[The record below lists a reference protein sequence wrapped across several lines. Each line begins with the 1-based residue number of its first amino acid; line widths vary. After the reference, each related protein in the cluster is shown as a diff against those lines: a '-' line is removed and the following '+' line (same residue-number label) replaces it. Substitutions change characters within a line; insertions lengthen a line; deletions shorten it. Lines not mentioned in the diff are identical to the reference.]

1 MRVADPAEKSFLCG
15 LFETMFPKKRHILAL
30 LCTLLTAFAAPAR
43 GAQPHPR
50 PETEADSI
58 IRIEGIQ
65 VTAVKQGL
73 SLRKLPVTASI
84 IGRTELERRRIATVR
99 DAAQSVP
106 NFHVPEYG
114 SRMTSSLYIR
124 GLGARI
130 DQPVMGLNIDNVPY
144 LNKDAYDFDLTDI
157 DRIEVLRG
165 PQSTLFGR
173 NTMGG
178 VINIYT
184 LSPLNYQG
192 VRLGVDYGS
201 GNTQRYRVSV
211 YRKIGE
217 RLGFS
222 LSGHYGRSDG
232 FFRNL
237 RTGERCD
244 WERDGGARLK
254 LQYGGSR
261 LRIENTLA
269 LTSLRQGGYPYA
281 SLETGQI
288 DYNDPCNY
296 RRTNLSDGLT
306 LRYRARHF
314 TATSITSY
322 QYLDDRMTLDQ
333 DFLPLSYFT
342 LTQRRREHA
351 VTEDL
356 IFRSEEERPYRWL
369 FGAFAFW
376 RHTAMEA
383 PVLFKKDGLQHLIL
397 DRFEEQGVHAGW
409 EGDEFLLDSRFRSP
423 DYGGALYHEST
434 YRKGRWR
441 FTAGVR
447 IDLEAS
453 RLNYRSHAAGAYW
466 TRTSDGTTY
475 PHQLR
480 VEESG
485 RLRQSFVELLP
496 KLAIQLQ
503 LGAARRNTLY
513 ATVSKGYKAGGFNTQ
528 MFSDVLQQL
537 VMKEMGFGSLYDVAD
552 VVTYKPEK
560 SWNYEI
566 GTRLATAS
574 HALQADAALF
584 YIDCRDQQL
593 TVFPEGQVTGRMMTN
608 AGHTRSFGG
617 ECSVQALPW
626 KTLELQLSYGYV
638 HATFLSFDTGRADY
652 AGNFIPYAPQH
663 TLHASAAYTFR
674 TDLSWLEA
682 IVVRAATDCTGPIYW
697 NEENSLRQPF
707 YALLEASV
715 RFEHRRWTLDLWG
728 RNLTG
733 TRYATFYF
741 RSIGNSFLQHGRPRT
756 FGVSLNLYL

>member
-1 MRVADPAEKSFLCG
+1 MHRKI
-15 LFETMFPKKRHILAL
+15 RHILML
-30 LCTLLTAFAAPAR
+30 LCTLPAVAGAAAR
-43 GAQPHPR
+43 SACVP
-50 PETEADSI
+50 ADSV
-58 IRIEGIQ
+58 IRMESVQ

-73 SLRKLPVTASI
+73 ALRELPVAASVLR
-84 IGRTELERRRIATVR
+84 RTELERRRIATVR
-99 DAAQSVP
+99 DAAQAVP
-106 NFHVPEYG
+106 NFHIPEYG
-114 SRMTSSLYIR
+114 SRMTSSLYVR

-144 LNKDAYDFDLTDI
+144 LNKDTYDLDLTDI
-157 DRIEVLRG
+157 DRIEILRG

-184 LSPLNYQG
+184 LSPLSYQG
-192 VRLGVDYGS
+192 VRLGIDYGS
-201 GNTQRYRVSV
+201 GNTQRYRASV
-211 YRKIGE
+211 YHKIGE
-217 RLGFS
+217 QLGFS

-254 LQYGGSR
+254 LQYNDNGR

-269 LTSLRQGGYPYA
+269 FTALRQGGYPYA
-281 SLETGQI
+281 SAETGRI
-288 DYNDPCNY
+288 DYNDPCGY
-296 RRTNLSDGLT
+296 RRTGLSEGLT
-306 LRYRARHF
+306 IRRKAGRF
-314 TATSITSY
+314 SVTSITGY

-333 DFLPLSYFT
+333 DFLPVSYFT
-342 LTQRRREHA
+342 LTQQRHEHA

-356 IFRSEEERPYRWL
+356 ILRSEQTSPYRWL
-369 FGAFAFW
+369 FGAFAFF

-383 PVLFKKDGLQHLIL
+383 PVVFKEDGLRHLIL
-397 DRFEEQGVHAGW
+397 DRFEQQGVHAGW
-409 EGDEFLLDSRFRSP
+409 ESDEFLLDSRFRTP

-434 YRKGRWR
+434 FERGRWR

-453 RLNYRSHAAGAYW
+453 RLSYRSRAAAAYW
-466 TRTSDGTTY
+466 TATSDGTVY
-475 PHQLR
+475 PHDLR
-480 VEESG
+480 VDESG

-496 KLAIQLQ
+496 RLAVQLR

-566 GTRLATAS
+566 GAHLSNAS
-574 HALQADAALF
+574 HTLESDAALF
-584 YIDCRDQQL
+584 LIDCRDQQL
-593 TVFPEGQVTGRMMTN
+593 TVFPEGQITGRMMTN
-608 AGHTRSFGG
+608 AGRTRSFGG
-617 ECSVQALPW
+617 EFSMRATPW
-626 KTLELQLSYGYV
+626 EPLALQLSYGYT
-638 HATFLSFDTGRADY
+638 HATFVRFDTGRADY
-652 AGNFIPYAPQH
+652 AGRFIPYAPQH
-663 TLHASAAYTFR
+663 TLHASAAYTIR
-674 TDLSWLEA
+674 THRSWLDA
-682 IVVRAATDCTGPIYW
+682 IVVRAAADCTGPLYW

-715 RFEHRRWTLDLWG
+715 RFEHRRWALDLWG
-728 RNLTG
+728 RNLTDA
-733 TRYATFYF
+733 RYATFCF
-741 RSIGNSFLQHGRPRT
+741 ESIGNSFLQRGRPRT
-756 FGVSLNLYL
+756 FGVSLSLFL